1 MKSKLKILFSIIIFI
16 ALLILLIMTINVK
29 SREGMRI
36 SNTFPENIKPYI
48 EELKEKYPNWE
59 FKALYTNLD
68 WKYVIDKENIFG
80 KNLVQIVGR
89 ILKKGNIMWKLMQ
102 DG

>member
-36 SNTFPENIKPYI
+36 SNTFPENKEPYI

-59 FKALYTNLD
+59 FKA
-68 WKYVIDKENIFG
+68 
-80 KNLVQIVGR
+80 
-89 ILKKGNIMWKLMQ
+89 
-102 DG
+102 